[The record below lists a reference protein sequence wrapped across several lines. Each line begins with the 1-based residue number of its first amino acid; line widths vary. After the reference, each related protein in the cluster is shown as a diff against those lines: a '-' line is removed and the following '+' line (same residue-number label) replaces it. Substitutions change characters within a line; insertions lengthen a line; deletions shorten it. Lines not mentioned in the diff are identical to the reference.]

1 MVNIL
6 FAVDNFCEIDYI
18 INKIKVA
25 TNRNIPVP
33 NGKTIDEVIKR
44 NNLVVIEQNNL
55 NKYNDYCVLRI
66 NKIEIYI
73 ENFDYFYT
81 NIFTMQE
88 VSDYELID
96 KLIEDHI
103 EGVNQKFFYLL
114 DDAIDWNNFDKIKIS
129 DKAIQAIER
138 GICVVLM
145 NSSMEPTDFKPVEFR
160 QQLEVIA
167 KNNNLNKD
175 NFYILTG
182 NLLTKN
188 HEESNYTMVPHFY
201 FIDFPNFFNKYKHNR
216 IKKDLLESLIE
227 KNNTINFNKK
237 ILCYQRNARRHRREL
252 YYEIKKNP
260 LLKENILISL
270 WDAFESILVNDFR
283 YDGYT
288 EEEDSL
294 IKYFF
299 MVNSGDVSFDGSIM
313 SDNLGPTINIEEH
326 KRTFMSLVSETSV
339 DEDVLFISEKT
350 LKPIYCLQ
358 PFIILGNVGIIK
370 KLKEYGFK
378 TFDKWWDESYDDIP
392 VVKDR
397 IHKILNIVEYIC
409 NKSEEELKL
418 MLKEMED
425 ILIHNFNILTDDSF
439 SNYYKT
445 LNKIGGIQ
453 KKIEFPDLRIKSNLK
468 NNRKFI

>member
-1 MVNIL
+1 MFNIL

-18 INKIKVA
+18 VNKIKVR
-25 TNRNIPVP
+25 TNKNIAVP
-33 NGKTIDEVIKR
+33 NGKTIDEIIKR

-55 NKYNDYCVLRI
+55 DKYDNYCVLRI
-66 NKIEIYI
+66 NQIEIYV

-81 NIFTMQE
+81 NIFTMQG

-96 KLIEDHI
+96 KIIEDHI

-114 DDAIDWNNFDKIKIS
+114 DDPIDWNNFNKIKIS
-129 DKAIQAIER
+129 EKAIDAIEK

-145 NSSMEPTDFKPVEFR
+145 NASMEPTDFKPVEFR

-167 KNNNLNKD
+167 KNNNLNQG
-175 NFYILTG
+175 NFFILTG

-188 HEESNYTMVPHFY
+188 DPENNFTMIPHFY
-201 FIDFPNFFNKYKHNR
+201 FIDFPNFFNKYEHNK
-216 IKKDLLESLIE
+216 IKDNLLNELIE
-227 KNNTINFNKK
+227 KNKVIDFDKK

-252 YYEIKKNP
+252 YYEIKKNQ

-270 WDAFESILVNDFR
+270 WDAFEPILVNDFR
-283 YDGYT
+283 YDGYN

-299 MVNSGDVSFDGSIM
+299 MVNAGDVSFDGSIM
-313 SDNLGPTINIEEH
+313 SDNLGPTVDIEQH
-326 KRTFMSLVSETSV
+326 KKTFMSLVSETSV

-392 VVKDR
+392 VVKNR
-397 IHKILNIVEYIC
+397 IHKILSIVEYIC
-409 NKSEEELKL
+409 NKSDEELKL
-418 MLKEMED
+418 MLKEMEE

-439 SNYYKT
+439 SNYYRT
-445 LNKIGGIQ
+445 LNKIGEVP
-453 KKIEFPDLRIKSNLK
+453 KKIELPDLRIENNLK
-468 NNRKFI
+468 NN

>member
-1 MVNIL
+1 
-6 FAVDNFCEIDYI
+6 
-18 INKIKVA
+18 
-25 TNRNIPVP
+25 
-33 NGKTIDEVIKR
+33 
-44 NNLVVIEQNNL
+44 
-55 NKYNDYCVLRI
+55 
-66 NKIEIYI
+66 
-73 ENFDYFYT
+73 
-81 NIFTMQE
+81 
-88 VSDYELID
+88 
-96 KLIEDHI
+96 
-103 EGVNQKFFYLL
+103 
-114 DDAIDWNNFDKIKIS
+114 
-129 DKAIQAIER
+129 
-138 GICVVLM
+138 
-145 NSSMEPTDFKPVEFR
+145 
-160 QQLEVIA
+160 
-167 KNNNLNKD
+167 
-175 NFYILTG
+175 
-182 NLLTKN
+182 
-188 HEESNYTMVPHFY
+188 
-201 FIDFPNFFNKYKHNR
+201 
-216 IKKDLLESLIE
+216 LLESLIE
-227 KNNTINFNKK
+227 KNNTINFKKK

-445 LNKIGGIQ
+445 LNKIGEIQ